1 MYDKLLLYGLTLTLL
16 LCSGLACAATPMAP
30 QVGVVLRVSDGDT
43 IRVKVGNKEE
53 KIRLYGID
61 APESK
66 QEGGAEAKDFL
77 EELLLSEQVTF
88 YTLDVDRYERQ
99 VAIVVLPNR
108 KIVQDILLQQ
118 GLVWVY
124 TKYCKVDKCKDWKRM
139 EKQAQSAR
147 KGIWATNPV
156 PPWEWRKEQRT

>member
-1 MYDKLLLYGLTLTLL
+1 MNGRLL
-16 LCSGLACAATPMAP
+16 LCFEVFALLLFSGLACAATSPSP

-43 IRVKVGNKEE
+43 IRVRVGNKEE

-61 APESK
+61 APETR
-66 QEGGAEAKDFL
+66 QEGGAEAKNFL
-77 EELLLSEQVTF
+77 EDLLLSEQVTF
-88 YTLDVDRYERQ
+88 YTLDVDRYGRQ

-108 KIVQDILLQQ
+108 KSVQDILLQQ

-124 TKYCKVDKCKDWKRM
+124 TKYCKVDRCKDWKRL

-147 KGIWATNPV
+147 RGIWATNPV
-156 PPWEWRKEQRT
+156 PPWEWRVEYK